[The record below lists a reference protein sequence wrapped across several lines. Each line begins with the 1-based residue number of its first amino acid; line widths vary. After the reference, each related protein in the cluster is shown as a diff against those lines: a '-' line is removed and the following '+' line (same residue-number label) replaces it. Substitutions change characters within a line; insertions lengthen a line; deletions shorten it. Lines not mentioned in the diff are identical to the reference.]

1 MTKPIRTIG
10 VLILATGLCIVA
22 ISAQSDGI
30 VSYELKKQTIASGG
44 GVATDTTNNIFAVT
58 GTVAQPIAAPKSSGA
73 LYGVSGGFWS
83 GNILPSAA
91 GVAVSGRVV
100 TSEGRGLRGAIIRL
114 TGNDTARPRMVATG
128 VNGTFSFTDVEPGHT
143 YIISVSS
150 RRFGFANPTQVITV
164 NDNVADILFT
174 AGWQN

>member
-1 MTKPIRTIG
+1 MIRQIRTIG
-10 VLILATGLCIVA
+10 VFIMAAGLCIVA
-22 ISAQSDGI
+22 ISAQSDGV

-44 GVATDTTNNIFAVT
+44 GVAADTTNNIFAVT

-91 GVAVSGRVV
+91 GVAVSGRVI
-100 TSEGRGLRGAIIRL
+100 TSEGRGLRGAIVRL
-114 TGNDTARPRMVATG
+114 TGNGLTKPRNVSTG
-128 VNGTFSFTDVEPGHT
+128 VNGAFSFADVEPGQT
-143 YIISVSS
+143 YIISVAS
-150 RRFGFANPTQVITV
+150 RRFGFANPSQEISVV
-164 NDNVADILFT
+164 DNVADIVFT